1 MSYTSYMR
9 AIAGTLAGIIL
20 LMAPTAVVAQ
30 TNPFGG
36 PITQIIFCYN
46 QAIWTTVGPPVGGI
60 YIWTPS
66 TVTYQ
71 FGPPAHVGQYLLGLY
86 GAPYYCLVSIVP
98 IIVFAGISI
107 TMMGSSQ

>member
-1 MSYTSYMR
+1 MR

-46 QAIWTTVGPPVGGI
+46 QAIWTTVVKK
-60 YIWTPS
+60 
-66 TVTYQ
+66 Q
-71 FGPPAHVGQYLLGLY
+71 R
-86 GAPYYCLVSIVP
+86 
-98 IIVFAGISI
+98 
-107 TMMGSSQ
+107 